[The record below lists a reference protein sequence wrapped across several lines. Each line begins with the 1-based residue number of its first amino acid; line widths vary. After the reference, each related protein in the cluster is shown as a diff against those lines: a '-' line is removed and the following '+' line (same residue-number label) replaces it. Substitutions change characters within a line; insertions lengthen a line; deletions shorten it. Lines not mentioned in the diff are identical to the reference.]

1 MRIDVVDNGGQWT
14 HREWRV
20 LRYLDIETKIIPN
33 TTKFE
38 DLEVDGLVLSG
49 GAPRIGT
56 EAMKLG
62 NTAEYLDRAD
72 FPILG
77 ICVGAQFI
85 ALHFGGKADAA
96 DIPEVRGHRC
106 DHNRTGGYFYIVGDV
121 GVDHQQAVVADDR
134 GVVGHQRPMDR
145 HVLANGVVR
154 ADHHAAG
161 LGGNVDVLGKPAEDG
176 ALEHVIV
183 GPQGRSFL
191 DHHAALQDAAG
202 ADHHARFDDA
212 EGTDLDVRR

>member
-1 MRIDVVDNGGQWT
+1 MRIDVFDNGGQWT

-20 LRYLDIETKIIPN
+20 LRYLDVDTKIIPN
-33 TTKFE
+33 TTRFE

-62 NTAEYLDRAD
+62 NTADILNRAD

-96 DIPEVRGHRC
+96 EIPEYGAIDVTITEPGEILAGVKSPFKAWESHNDEVKVLPEGFVSLAHSENCAVQAFKYTKKPYYGLQFHPEVEHTEGGAEMFKNFVNICERHRKI
-106 DHNRTGGYFYIVGDV
+106 GGRF
-121 GVDHQQAVVADDR
+121 
-134 GVVGHQRPMDR
+134 
-145 HVLANGVVR
+145 
-154 ADHHAAG
+154 
-161 LGGNVDVLGKPAEDG
+161 GG
-176 ALEHVIV
+176 
-183 GPQGRSFL
+183 
-191 DHHAALQDAAG
+191 
-202 ADHHARFDDA
+202 
-212 EGTDLDVRR
+212 T